1 MSLRALAL
9 VIPLTLTLAS
19 APAWADISDGGDG
32 ADGADGADGGDGGDT
47 AEEEDDK
54 GCSQV
59 PTPVTGL
66 SLVIGAALALGL
78 RRRG

>member
-9 VIPLTLTLAS
+9 VIPLTLAS
-19 APAWADISDGGDG
+19 APAWADISDGG
-32 ADGADGADGGDGGDT
+32 DGGDGGDT

>member
-1 MSLRALAL
+1 MTLRTLAL
-9 VIPLTLTLAS
+9 VIPLTLAS
-19 APAWADISDGGDG
+19 APAWADVS
-32 ADGADGADGGDGGDT
+32 DGGDGGDT

>member
-1 MSLRALAL
+1 MTARTLIAL
-9 VIPLTLTLAS
+9 PLLTFTLAS
-19 APAWADISDGGDG
+19 APAWADIADGGE
-32 ADGADGADGGDGGDT
+32 GGDGGEDT
-47 AEEEDDK
+47 AAEEDDK